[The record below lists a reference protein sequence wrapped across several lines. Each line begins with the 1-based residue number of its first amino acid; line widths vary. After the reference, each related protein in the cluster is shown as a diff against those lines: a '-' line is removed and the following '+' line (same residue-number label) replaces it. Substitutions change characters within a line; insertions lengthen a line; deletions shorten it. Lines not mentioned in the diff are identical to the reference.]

1 MGTTR
6 NAVPGE
12 NVKELSW
19 SDEEVCKYYLCGFC
33 PSELFI
39 NTKAEATVGESLVLE
54 RKDPLLKPHELT
66 AVPLPFPCGLPL
78 PLARYPSR
86 HCYSSEWHAIV
97 FSLRLM
103 F

>member
-33 PSELFI
+33 PSVLFV
-39 NTKAEATVGESLVLE
+39 NTKAEATVGKTRCFV
-54 RKDPLLKPHELT
+54 P
-66 AVPLPFPCGLPL
+66 PLPHGAAAL
-78 PLARYPSR
+78 
-86 HCYSSEWHAIV
+86 
-97 FSLRLM
+97 
-103 F
+103 